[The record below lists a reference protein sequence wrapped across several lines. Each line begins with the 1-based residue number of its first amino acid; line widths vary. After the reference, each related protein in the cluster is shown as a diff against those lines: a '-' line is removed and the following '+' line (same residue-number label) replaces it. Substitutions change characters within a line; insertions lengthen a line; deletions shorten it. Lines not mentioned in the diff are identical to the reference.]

1 MCGGALRPLL
11 YQFSSR
17 LIQNVRVHD
26 LEKKTMMNDDPDK
39 PNKGTQNFSKNLL
52 SNNPMLLGTLVGAT

>member
-1 MCGGALRPLL
+1 MILK
-11 YQFSSR
+11 
-17 LIQNVRVHD
+17 
-26 LEKKTMMNDDPDK
+26 KKTMMNDDPDK